1 MKIAIPLADGRLC
14 MHFGH
19 CEQFALVEVDDE
31 NKTILATDYRTPPA
45 HEPGVLPRWLHE
57 QGANVIIAGG
67 GLAGVAARALF
78 GRYELT
84 TASTGNLGLSVGIA
98 GAVQHMVGLRDAKVI
113 VAINSDEDA
122 PIFEVADIALVAESS
137 GKDDDW
143 LQHAPIQPVPRQ

>member
-67 GLAGVAARALF
+67 MGQRAQNL
-78 GRYELT
+78 LT
-84 TASTGNLGLSVGIA
+84 QNGI
-98 GAVQHMVGLRDAKVI
+98 QVI
-113 VAINSDEDA
+113 VGA
-122 PIFEVADIALVAESS
+122 PTEKPQTLVSAYLSETLEA
-137 GKDDDW
+137 GQNACD
-143 LQHAPIQPVPRQ
+143 H